1 MYKFNLRKMMKKDKN
16 DTEIETKSHSQF
28 NFDFESE
35 TQSQPRFENFK
46 SEQSLIEQ
54 IVKKSGDFL
63 IERNLKNSGWSAGAQ
78 AMREYMQ
85 ANNDELNRGV

>member
-1 MYKFNLRKMMKKDKN
+1 MMQKDKN
-16 DTEIETKSHSQF
+16 DIEIETKSHSQF

-35 TQSQPRFENFK
+35 TQSQPRFEK
-46 SEQSLIEQ
+46 SPKTESLIEQ

-63 IERNLKNSGWSAGAQ
+63 IERNLKSSGWSAGAQ

-85 ANNDELNRGV
+85 ANNDELNRGI

>member
-1 MYKFNLRKMMKKDKN
+1 MMKKDKN
-16 DTEIETKSHSQF
+16 DVKIETKSHSQF

-54 IVKKSGDFL
+54 MSKISGDFL
-63 IERNLKNSGWSAGAQ
+63 IERNLKNSGWARA
-78 AMREYMQ
+78 RE
-85 ANNDELNRGV
+85 AFNEHLNTIKQPTKEQ

>member
-1 MYKFNLRKMMKKDKN
+1 MEKDKN
-16 DTEIETKSHSQF
+16 DIKIETKSHSQF

-35 TQSQPRFENFK
+35 TQSQPRFEK
-46 SEQSLIEQ
+46 SPKTESLIEQ